1 MANLTKAQRA
11 DREEAIEHLRQY
23 VKPGDTLYTIL
34 RHVSR
39 SGMMRHVDVFT
50 ADHAYLSGYAAKA
63 CRFNRTDQG
72 AIKVGGCGTDVGFEV
87 VYHLGLALFPDGFE
101 CIGRDCPAADHS
113 NGDRN
118 YEPHHHERFQGGYA
132 LRQRW
137 L

>member
-1 MANLTKAQRA
+1 MTKAQVA
-11 DREEAIEHLRQY
+11 DQQQAIDRLRDLL
-23 VKPGDTLYTIL
+23 KPGDTVYTIQ

-39 SGMMRHVDVFT
+39 SGMMRHISVVRSDAEPREITHLVAQALQERR
-50 ADHAYLSGYAAKA
+50 ADDGGMK
-63 CRFNRTDQG
+63 
-72 AIKVGGCGTDVGFEV
+72 IGGCGMDMGFEV
-87 VYHLGLALFPDGFE
+87 VYRLGLALFPDGFT
-101 CIGRDCPAADHS
+101 CVGDHCPAADHA